1 MLEVS
6 AVSSKLIFVKF
17 ENCCLILTLVIGQ
30 LSVSLLL
37 LVLLLCPWFCLHS
50 RASICLCS
58 NLVLIF
64 CIVCSPQSSN
74 LSNAA
79 FNQVFFIVFVT
90 CSARVTLWTSG
101 LALDICTFH
110 LVYVWNEIWVFC
122 KGYIVNFWV
131 GSRDTHLSS
140 GLCVKWNLTVFTS
153 MFLFLRSN
161 SLAISLVGTNVLT
174 IEHYQYWKHKCICI
188 HWFFDDVPL
197 SVWPRLHVSTF
208 LPCLGHIPV
217 CFHYQGV

>member
-17 ENCCLILTLVIGQ
+17 ENYCLILTLVIGQ

-79 FNQVFFIVFVT
+79 FNQVFFVVFVT
-90 CSARVTLWTSG
+90 CSASVTLWTYG

-110 LVYVWNEIWVFC
+110 LVYVWNEIWQCSVR
-122 KGYIVNFWV
+122 VTLW
-131 GSRDTHLSS
+131 TS
-140 GLCVKWNLTVFTS
+140 GLALEIRTFHLVYVCKKFDSVYIYVSFPEEQFLGNISCGYQRSHYWTLSVLKTSASVFTDS
-153 MFLFLRSN
+153 LMMF
-161 SLAISLVGTNVLT
+161 
-174 IEHYQYWKHKCICI
+174 
-188 HWFFDDVPL
+188 P
-197 SVWPRLHVSTF
+197 
-208 LPCLGHIPV
+208 
-217 CFHYQGV
+217 

>member
-17 ENCCLILTLVIGQ
+17 ENYCLILTLVIGQ

-64 CIVCSPQSSN
+64 CIVCSPRSSN

-79 FNQVFFIVFVT
+79 FNQVFFVVFVT

-101 LALDICTFH
+101 LALEIRTFH
-110 LVYVWNEIWVFC
+110 LVYVWNEIWQCLHLCFFSW
-122 KGYIVNFWV
+122 GAIPWQYLLWV
-131 GSRDTHLSS
+131 PTFSLLNIISIENTSAS
-140 GLCVKWNLTVFTS
+140 VFTDS
-153 MFLFLRSN
+153 LMMF
-161 SLAISLVGTNVLT
+161 
-174 IEHYQYWKHKCICI
+174 
-188 HWFFDDVPL
+188 P
-197 SVWPRLHVSTF
+197 
-208 LPCLGHIPV
+208 
-217 CFHYQGV
+217 

>member
-17 ENCCLILTLVIGQ
+17 ENYCLILTLVIGQ
-30 LSVSLLL
+30 LSVSLLLL

-64 CIVCSPQSSN
+64 CIVCSPWSSN

-79 FNQVFFIVFVT
+79 FNQVFFVVFVT

-110 LVYVWNEIWVFC
+110 LVYVWNEIWQCSARVTL
-122 KGYIVNFWV
+122 W
-131 GSRDTHLSS
+131 TS
-140 GLCVKWNLTVFTS
+140 GLALEIRTFHLVYVWNEIWQCLHLCFFSWGAIPWQYLLWVPTFSLLNIISIENTSASVFTDS
-153 MFLFLRSN
+153 LMMFS
-161 SLAISLVGTNVLT
+161 
-174 IEHYQYWKHKCICI
+174 
-188 HWFFDDVPL
+188 
-197 SVWPRLHVSTF
+197 
-208 LPCLGHIPV
+208 
-217 CFHYQGV
+217 